1 MKKKVTISLCA
12 AVLLCVLLSFGSVF
26 AASSKRVY
34 DQAGLFTAE
43 EVTELEKRVAGHCES
58 TNLDIVIVT
67 TDNTMGKTSRD
78 YADDF
83 YDYNGFGVGDDHS
96 GVLLL
101 IDMDNRMAYMSTT
114 GKAIRIFTDD
124 TIQAITDRVASCLG
138 SGNYAEGVRVFLNEV
153 EDCVNPNIWGM
164 VLGCLI
170 IGMVG
175 GTIAV
180 ASVWHKYTHGH
191 KADQYELSEN
201 SSIYLAG
208 REDVFLRRYV
218 TSRNISSNNS
228 SGGGG
233 GSSTHTSSSGTSH
246 GGGGSSF

>member
-1 MKKKVTISLCA
+1 MKKKVTISLCV
-12 AVLLCVLLSFGSVF
+12 AVLLCALLPFGSVF
-26 AASSKRVY
+26 AASSQRVY
-34 DQAGLFTAE
+34 DQAGLFTTE
-43 EVTELEKRVAGHCES
+43 EVTELEKSVAEHRES

-67 TDNTMGKTSRD
+67 TDDTMGKTSRD

-83 YDYNGFGVGDDHS
+83 YDYNGFGVGDDNS

-114 GKAIRIFTDD
+114 GKAIQIFTDD

-138 SGNYAEGVRVFLNEV
+138 DGNYAEGVRVFLNEV
-153 EDCVNPNIWGM
+153 EDCVNPNILGM
-164 VLGCLI
+164 ILVCLV
-170 IGMVG
+170 IGIVG
-175 GTIAV
+175 GAIAV
-180 ASVWHKYTHGH
+180 ASVWYKYTHGH
-191 KADQYELSEN
+191 KVDQYELSEN
-201 SSIYLAG
+201 SSIQLAG

-218 TSRNISSNNS
+218 TSRNISNNNS
-228 SGGGG
+228 GGG

>member
-1 MKKKVTISLCA
+1 MKKKVTISLCV

-26 AASSKRVY
+26 AASSQRVY

-43 EVTELEKRVAGHCES
+43 EVTELEKRVAEHRES

-67 TDNTMGKTSRD
+67 TDDTMGKTSRD

-114 GKAIRIFTDD
+114 GKAIQIFTDD
-124 TIQAITDRVASCLG
+124 TIEIITGRVAASLG
-138 SGNYAEGVRVFLNEV
+138 NGAYAKGVRVFLNEV

-218 TSRNISSNNS
+218 TSRNISSNNN